1 MTECDEKLER
11 EREQMR
17 QQFKKDLADAL
28 KDLKHQLHVSK
39 CEVRNLEVA
48 NLDREEKSVL
58 MFDKE
63 VVEARSKVSA
73 EVRETRESAY
83 QKVQSLKLEHSEQ
96 LKAKD
101 AEISQL
107 KEDLKEARIR
117 LCSLGNELK
126 STKAEKRRAK
136 ISSSMQKY
144 HSGLLKYSKDKTSFN
159 WAEEDEE
166 EEECSYEGNDEGGA
180 DSRSAT
186 AAAAGGQDWEEGDEL
201 FVVDSD
207 DESEDLAISESESE
221 HGGESAAPADDPAAA
236 AGGRRRGGS
245 INRNAGGSISNRRRV
260 QSFENNK
267 RAIKRRGKKIL
278 CLLHKLSK
286 GGDGRLAIKIL
297 GETLGH
303 HKVKGLLYKAGGVE
317 ALLGVARTSNRYVY
331 VCIVCMYICSVC
343 MYV

>member
-1 MTECDEKLER
+1 MAECDERFER

-28 KDLKHQLHVSK
+28 KDLNHQLYVSECK
-39 CEVRNLEVA
+39 VRKLEVA
-48 NLDREEKSVL
+48 EMNREKESAL
-58 MFDKE
+58 MFGKE

-83 QKVQSLKLEHSEQ
+83 QKVQTLKLEHSEQ

-107 KEDLKEARIR
+107 KEELKEARIR

-144 HSGLLKYSKDKTSFN
+144 HSGLLKYSKHKTCFN
-159 WAEEDEE
+159 WAEEDDEE
-166 EEECSYEGNDEGGA
+166 ESSYEGDDEGGGA
-180 DSRSAT
+180 DMSAT
-186 AAAAGGQDWEEGDEL
+186 VATAGQDWEEGDEL
-201 FVVDSD
+201 FVDDSD
-207 DESEDLAISESESE
+207 DESEDLAISENESE
-221 HGGESAAPADDPAAA
+221 HDGGEPAAPDPAAGA
-236 AGGRRRGGS
+236 RRRKGS
-245 INRNAGGSISNRRRV
+245 MKRSAGGSISNRRGA
-260 QSFENNK
+260 QSFDNNK

-278 CLLHKLSK
+278 CLLHKLSNN
-286 GGDGRLAIKIL
+286 GDGRLAIKIL
-297 GETLGH
+297 GETLEH

-317 ALLGVARTSNRYVY
+317 ALLGVARASNRYVCNVRMY
-331 VCIVCMYICSVC
+331 VCM
-343 MYV
+343 